1 MNYMAKKIGISLA
14 VALSLSL
21 SACGGGGSTDVVVS
35 KPGQALYSS
44 APSILAMNIGDSSL
58 YKIGGGGNGS
68 AFTSYVTS
76 SSNSNVVS
84 VSGKDTDMQITAVS
98 AGSANITVQDSN
110 GGTIQIKV
118 TVEGTGS
125 FKIQSADTVTIKPST
140 SDTFSLLGGIAPFTV
155 TSSNQGVAKATITGS
170 TLTVNAIGA
179 GGAQIIVFDAKGT
192 SSTIVVSVKDDSVV
206 EAPLFTT
213 APTFV
218 NLVLD
223 GSTPVFK
230 IGGGK
235 APYTVTSS
243 APNVIDIVTTETTFT
258 IKPKKLG
265 FGVVYVTDA
274 LGKSVS
280 IQAIV
285 GTGKDAV
292 AFYTSANSSVNVA
305 PSTSTTY
312 ELFGGTPPYTITS
325 SNSSVAAVSTSG
337 TKFTIN
343 AKEKGT
349 SSVVAKD
356 SLGAVATIAVT
367 VPDTQSNQVVVP
379 LFSTAPG
386 SVVIQP
392 GVTSTFNVT
401 GGVAPYQVSSS
412 NQSVSTASIASGT
425 LSVTG
430 NQVGTST
437 ILVKDSLGTT
447 INIAVTV
454 PSSTSGQ
461 VATVLF
467 ITAPP
472 AVVVKVGTPETYS
485 VSGGKAPYTAT
496 SSDTSVLRASASS
509 DGKVTLT
516 GVVAGNVNVVV
527 VDSNGASVTLAVT
540 SKL

>member
-1 MNYMAKKIGISLA
+1 MKYIAKIIGVS
-14 VALSLSL
+14 VAFVFTLSL
-21 SACGGGGSTDVVVS
+21 SACGGGGSNDVVVS

-44 APSILAMNIGDSSL
+44 APSNLTMKIGDSSL

-68 AFTSYVTS
+68 AFTSYVKTS
-76 SSNSNVVS
+76 SNTNVVA
-84 VSGKDTDMQITAVS
+84 VSGKDTDMQITALS
-98 AGSANITVQDSN
+98 AGSANITIQDTN

-118 TVEGTGS
+118 TVEGAGS
-125 FKIQSADTVTIKPST
+125 FKIQSPEIVTLKPSA
-140 SDTFSLLGGIAPFTV
+140 SDTFSLLGGTSPYTV
-155 TSSNQGVAKATITGS
+155 TSSNQGVAKATIIGS
-170 TLTVNAIGA
+170 TLSVNAIGV
-179 GGAQIIVFDAKGT
+179 GGAQIIVFDSKGT
-192 SSTIVVSVKDDSVV
+192 SSAIVVSVKDENVV
-206 EAPLFTT
+206 ETPLFTT

-223 GSTPVFK
+223 GSSPVFK

-235 APYTVTSS
+235 APYNVTSS
-243 APNVIDIVTTETTFT
+243 APNVIDIIINDASYT
-258 IKPKKLG
+258 IKPKKIG
-265 FGVVYVTDA
+265 FGVVYVTDS

-280 IQAIV
+280 LQAIV
-285 GTGKDAV
+285 GTGKDAIG
-292 AFYTSANSSVNVA
+292 FYTSANSTVSVA
-305 PSTSTTY
+305 AATSATY
-312 ELFGGTPPYTITS
+312 ELFGGTPPYTVTS
-325 SNSSVAAVSTSG
+325 SNSTVAAVSTSG
-337 TKFTIN
+337 TKFTIDG
-343 AKEKGT
+343 KEKGT

-356 SLGAVATIAVT
+356 SLGAVAVIAVT
-367 VPDTQSNQVVVP
+367 VPDTQSTQVVVP

-392 GVTSTFNVT
+392 GITSTFNVS
-401 GGVAPYQVSSS
+401 GGTAPYQVSSS

-437 ILVKDSLGTT
+437 ILVKDSLGVT

-461 VATVLF
+461 INTVLF
-467 ITAPP
+467 TTAPP
-472 AVVVKVGTPETYS
+472 AVVVTVGTPETYS

-496 SSDTSVLRASASS
+496 SSDTSVVRATTSI
-509 DGKVTLT
+509 DGKVTLN
-516 GVVAGNVNVVV
+516 GVVAGNVNIVV

>member
-1 MNYMAKKIGISLA
+1 MKHIAKKIGISVAAALA
-14 VALSLSL
+14 LSL
-21 SACGGGGSTDVVVS
+21 SACGGGGSNDVVVS

-44 APSILAMNIGDSSL
+44 APSTLTMKIGDSSV

-68 AFTSYVTS
+68 AFTSYITS
-76 SSNSNVVS
+76 SSNPSVVS
-84 VSGKDTDMQITAVS
+84 VSGKDTDLQITAIS
-98 AGSANITVQDSN
+98 AGSAAITIQDTN

-125 FKIQSADTVTIKPST
+125 FKIQSPDTVTLKPSA
-140 SDTFSLLGGIAPFTV
+140 SDTYTLLGGIAPFTV
-155 TSSNQGVAKATITGS
+155 TSSNQGVAKATINGS
-170 TLTVNAIGA
+170 TLTVNAIDS
-179 GGAQIIVFDAKGT
+179 GGAQIIVFDAKGA

-206 EAPLFTT
+206 DAPLFTT

-223 GSTPVFK
+223 GSATVFK

-235 APYTVTSS
+235 APYNVTSS
-243 APNVIDIVTTETTFT
+243 APNVIDILTTDATFT
-258 IKPKKLG
+258 IKPKKIG
-265 FGVVYVTDA
+265 FGVVYVTDS

-292 AFYTSANSSVNVA
+292 GFYTSANSTVSVA
-305 PSTSTTY
+305 LASSATY
-312 ELFGGTPPYTITS
+312 ELFGGTPPYSVTS
-325 SNSSVAAVSTSG
+325 SNSAVATVRTSG
-337 TKFTIN
+337 TKFTID

-367 VPDTQSNQVVVP
+367 VPDNQSNQVVVP

-386 SVVIQP
+386 SIVIQS

-401 GGVAPYQVSSS
+401 GGTGPYQVSSS
-412 NQSVSTASIASGT
+412 NQSVSTASISNGT

-437 ILVKDSLGTT
+437 VLVKDSLGAT

-467 ITAPP
+467 TTAPP
-472 AVVVKVGTPETYS
+472 AVVIKVSTPETYS
-485 VSGGKAPYTAT
+485 ISGGKAPYTAT
-496 SSDTSVLRASASS
+496 SSDTSVLRASTSS

-516 GVVAGNVNVVV
+516 GVAAGNVNVVI